1 MGLVLVINLA
11 MIVALVAVGLAA
23 HSLGVLASA
32 ADYLGDAAGSGLALY
47 ALRLQLRRSG
57 GSRAPSIAGLLNA
70 SLLLLA
76 TIAVATEGLTRLIGG
91 SPEVHGLPVLLV
103 SLLAAAAMVAC
114 ALILGDVAGADLGTR
129 SVMLDTLADAA
140 AAAGVAASGAII
152 WIAGGLYWLDASV
165 ALLIALVVG
174 YHALGLIR
182 ECLAELR
189 AAPAAPPPP

>member
-1 MGLVLVINLA
+1 VVLVINLA
-11 MIVALVAVGLAA
+11 MILALVAVGLAA

-32 ADYLGDAAGSGLALY
+32 ADYLGDAAGAALALY
-47 ALRLQLRRSG
+47 ALRLQRRRTG
-57 GSRAPSIAGLLNA
+57 RSRAPSVAGLLNA
-70 SLLLLA
+70 SFLLA
-76 TIAVATEGLTRLIGG
+76 ITVAVAAEALSRLLRG

-152 WIAGGLYWLDASV
+152 LVAGGLYWLDASM
-165 ALLIALVVG
+165 ALLIAVVVG
-174 YHALGLIR
+174 YHAQKLIR

-189 AAPAAPPPP
+189 GAPAAPPPPPA